1 MSHISGEDGLSYLLA
16 SWQYLF
22 ISSSLRGASKKVMSA
37 PASTKA
43 KHLSISVSNYRKTM
57 GNTSLHSL
65 PTDTVSSGKLTVCE
79 LENQDFE

>member
-43 KHLSISVSNYRKTM
+43 
-57 GNTSLHSL
+57 
-65 PTDTVSSGKLTVCE
+65 
-79 LENQDFE
+79 

>member
-57 GNTSLHSL
+57 GTPWETPLYIPYLLIQYHLVN
-65 PTDTVSSGKLTVCE
+65 
-79 LENQDFE
+79 